1 MTRSREIQARSI
13 WISWRVTEKTRLRSR
28 RKKARSDE
36 FPRNESA
43 QEKSKREAASF
54 RGMKAFKSN
63 HKRKHAEI
71 QGCEGRQQV
80 NSFIK
85 LEITQQIMN
94 CRNFMESCKRAA
106 LKDDGKIDKKEQKQL
121 DKLEKVTMKYRKELE
136 KVMRA

>member
-1 MTRSREIQARSI
+1 MTRSREIQARSG
-13 WISWRVTEKTRLRSR
+13 
-28 RKKARSDE
+28 E

-43 QEKSKREAASF
+43 QEKSKR
-54 RGMKAFKSN
+54 
-63 HKRKHAEI
+63 KHAEI
-71 QGCEGRQQV
+71 QRHDGRQQV

-85 LEITQQIMN
+85 LEITQQLMN

-121 DKLEKVTMKYRKELE
+121 DKLEKATMKYRKELE